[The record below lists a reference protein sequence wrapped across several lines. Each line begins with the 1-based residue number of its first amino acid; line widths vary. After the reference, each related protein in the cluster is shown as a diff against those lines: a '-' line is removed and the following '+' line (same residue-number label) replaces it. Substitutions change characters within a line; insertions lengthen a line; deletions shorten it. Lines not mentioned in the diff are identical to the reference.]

1 MDSTAGVIQ
10 RPHHQPIRQ
19 SLTWEE
25 AWEGP
30 DEGLIRCWEIGRER
44 ALAQPE
50 LAQHCINGALPV
62 LGWKGGH
69 DRALKKPM
77 KFGSFKYLAQWQG
90 LRGED
95 LLIDV
100 RSEITLSCNHTGM
113 ITTFTPDQEKYA
125 DAVILTE

>member
-1 MDSTAGVIQ
+1 
-10 RPHHQPIRQ
+10 
-19 SLTWEE
+19 
-25 AWEGP
+25 
-30 DEGLIRCWEIGRER
+30 
-44 ALAQPE
+44 
-50 LAQHCINGALPV
+50 
-62 LGWKGGH
+62 
-69 DRALKKPM
+69 M